1 MPQIFLKQ
9 FIKFQPPMNNKNLRK
24 RGIVLPIVIVFMLIS
39 QVVYWGILRL
49 NQLNSQ
55 QYLQFQSYYQD
66 EIQHVMIEDILNDVT
81 LLSTKSLENK
91 VLSDLSIQHEV
102 MKNRLNIIEWG
113 LEENQVG
120 WATLLSHNENEERII
135 IYRHSLYI
143 NDDSQDNCRLFET
156 IYCEGV
162 LNKNGTYS
170 PFPLDNNNL
179 NNQVFMT
186 LKNQLINVG
195 FILEQQVQ
203 RNAIKNWIFEGLP
216 QTLFTFNTG
225 SILLT
230 NQITRYQLSSQL
242 KQSNFKRSKSK
253 QIEHTQFLIIWQ
265 GEIYSKNNPEL

>member
-39 QVVYWGILRL
+39 QVVYWGILHL

-81 LLSTKSLENK
+81 FLSTKSLENK

-135 IYRHSLYI
+135 IYRHSPYI
-143 NDDSQDNCRLFET
+143 NDDSQ
-156 IYCEGV
+156 Y
-162 LNKNGTYS
+162 
-170 PFPLDNNNL
+170 NL

-186 LKNQLINVG
+186 LKNQLINVA

-265 GEIYSKNNPEL
+265 GEIYSKNN

>member
-39 QVVYWGILRL
+39 QVVYWGILHL

-81 LLSTKSLENK
+81 FLSTKSLENK

-170 PFPLDNNNL
+170 PFPLDNNKL
-179 NNQVFMT
+179 NNQVFMN

-203 RNAIKNWIFEGLP
+203 RNALKNWIFEGLP

-230 NQITRYQLSSQL
+230 NQITQYQLSSQL
-242 KQSNFKRSKSK
+242 KQSNFNRSISK
-253 QIEHTQFLIIWQ
+253 EIDYTQFLIIWQ
-265 GEIYSKNNPEL
+265 AEIYSKSN